1 MSLGTQNQIDPNS
14 EFSQVVE
21 AIVDEE
27 VTAVR
32 ERRSAHR
39 TSLVRPVTVCIS
51 DDQVAHCFCRSIS
64 VQGMGVIMQNP
75 PWLGTIAT
83 LRIHKLKG
91 PPLVMRS
98 ELRWC
103 EPFGDE
109 WFATGWNFITE
120 LRP

>member
-1 MSLGTQNQIDPNS
+1 MSTDTHLDPNS
-14 EFSQVVE
+14 DLAILVE
-21 AIVDEE
+21 GIVDEE

-39 TSLVRPVTVCIS
+39 TSLVRPVIV
-51 DDQVAHCFCRSIS
+51 QVSGSESIFCFSRTIS
-64 VQGMGVIMQNP
+64 VQGMGIIMQNP

-83 LRIHKLKG
+83 VHIHKLKG
-91 PPLVMRS
+91 EPLVMRS

-109 WFATGWNFITE
+109 WFATGWNFLAE
-120 LRP
+120 VRG

>member
-1 MSLGTQNQIDPNS
+1 MDAQTDPNN
-14 EFSQVVE
+14 ELAILVDGIVE
-21 AIVDEE
+21 EE

-39 TSLVRPVTVCIS
+39 TSLVRPVTVRIS
-51 DDQVAHCFCRSIS
+51 EDEVIHCFCRSIS
-64 VQGMGVIMQNP
+64 AQGMGLIMKNP

-83 LRIHKLKG
+83 LHIHKLKG

-103 EPFGDE
+103 EPFGEE
-109 WFATGWNFITE
+109 WFATGWNFIAE
-120 LRP
+120 VRPG